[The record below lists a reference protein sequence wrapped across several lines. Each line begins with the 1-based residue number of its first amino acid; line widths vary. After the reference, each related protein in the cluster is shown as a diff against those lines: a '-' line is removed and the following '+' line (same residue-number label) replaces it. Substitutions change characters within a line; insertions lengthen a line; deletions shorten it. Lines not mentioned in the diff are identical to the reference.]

1 MNPPKKGKMQFQ
13 KKVKYYV
20 SHSYG
25 KKIKEAPEGQEN
37 KVFLKI
43 FVDTDFKYIYF
54 EELQIHK
61 LE

>member
-1 MNPPKKGKMQFQ
+1 MS
-13 KKVKYYV
+13 

-37 KVFLKI
+37 KVFFKI